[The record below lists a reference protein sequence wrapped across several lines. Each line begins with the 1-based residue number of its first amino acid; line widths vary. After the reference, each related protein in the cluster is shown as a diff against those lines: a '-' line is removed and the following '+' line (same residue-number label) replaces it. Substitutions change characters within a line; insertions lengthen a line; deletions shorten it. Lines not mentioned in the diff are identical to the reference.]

1 MKKAIA
7 MCIIGS
13 MIFSLFSGCNEG
25 SDENNTDSIKSKSDS
40 SESADSD
47 TETTEEDTQATSTNT
62 EAQPTTTTET
72 QSTTAM
78 ETQTTAEAT
87 EIESAYEDAE
97 IIDLSFLSS
106 NPSEIKL
113 TTRAYNTVES
123 TVEEIDY
130 VGFDIEVADTGE
142 SYLLGTSKIKYYL
155 TVTVDQYNN
164 FIDNAVD
171 FDGEVQE
178 GYRDGKELYQ
188 YNLIDDACD
197 FECYNETFTLIRYY
211 TDYNGRST
219 AEFVGEDGDYYYIY
233 NDLSPILDDFTEEL
247 CYNIITLSSEQAYRE
262 ITYDENSYIEIP
274 YDLGEE
280 LGIDL
285 FLPEALTSIQEI
297 REEHIIWMLTMME
310 ALQKWE

>member
-1 MKKAIA
+1 

-25 SDENNTDSIKSKSDS
+25 SDESNTDSIKSESDS

-47 TETTEEDTQATSTNT
+47 TEANEEDTQVTSTNT
-62 EAQPTTTTET
+62 EAQPTT
-72 QSTTAM
+72 AM
-78 ETQTTAEAT
+78 ETQATEETT

-106 NPSEIKL
+106 NQSEIKL

-123 TVEEIDY
+123 TVGEIDY
-130 VGFDIEVADTGE
+130 VGFDIQVADTGE

-178 GYRDGKELYQ
+178 GYRDGKESYQ
-188 YNLIDDACD
+188 YNLIDNACD
-197 FECYNETFTLIRYY
+197 FECYSETFTLIRYY
-211 TDYNGRST
+211 IDYNGRST

-233 NDLSPILDDFTEEL
+233 NDSSPILDDFTEEL

-262 ITYDENSYIEIP
+262 ITYDENSYIEIS

-285 FLPEALTSIQEI
+285 FFTRSPDFSTGNPGGAYYLDVNDDGSIAKMEI
-297 REEHIIWMLTMME
+297 
-310 ALQKWE
+310 AYA

>member
-1 MKKAIA
+1 
-7 MCIIGS
+7 

-25 SDENNTDSIKSKSDS
+25 SDESNTDSIKSESDS

-47 TETTEEDTQATSTNT
+47 TEANEEDTQVTSTNT
-62 EAQPTTTTET
+62 EAQPTT
-72 QSTTAM
+72 AM
-78 ETQTTAEAT
+78 ETQATEETT

-106 NPSEIKL
+106 NQSEIKL

-123 TVEEIDY
+123 TVGEIDY

-178 GYRDGKELYQ
+178 GYRDGKESYQ
-188 YNLIDDACD
+188 YNLIDNACD
-197 FECYNETFTLIRYY
+197 FECYSETFTLIRYY
-211 TDYNGRST
+211 IDYNGRST

-233 NDLSPILDDFTEEL
+233 NDSSPILDDFTEEL

-262 ITYDENSYIEIP
+262 ITYDENSYIEIS

-285 FLPEALTSIQEI
+285 FFTRSPDFSTGNPGGAYYLDVNDDGSIAKMEI
-297 REEHIIWMLTMME
+297 
-310 ALQKWE
+310 AYA